1 MLFDSYGVQ
10 KHKYVTQTFPDGVPS
25 YLHQLL
31 LVAKT
36 ARQTEQLKRV
46 YLGAQ
51 VEGGEGEAAAAVG
64 V

>member
-1 MLFDSYGVQ
+1 M
-10 KHKYVTQTFPDGVPS
+10 TQTFSDGVPS

-31 LVAKT
+31 LVAMT
-36 ARQTEQLKRV
+36 ARQTEQLKEGRV

-51 VEGGEGEAAAAVG
+51 VEGGKGVAAG